1 MALISFPATENF
13 AGLFWR
19 KNCRSHLF
27 CNGHLILSV
36 VGKRERVGGEGEG
49 GARGVDVSIKARNGV
64 ERKRN
69 GRRERER
76 DRKKKTDG

>member
-36 VGKRERVGGEGEG
+36 VGKRERVGGEG
-49 GARGVDVSIKARNGV
+49 RGVDVSIKARNGV